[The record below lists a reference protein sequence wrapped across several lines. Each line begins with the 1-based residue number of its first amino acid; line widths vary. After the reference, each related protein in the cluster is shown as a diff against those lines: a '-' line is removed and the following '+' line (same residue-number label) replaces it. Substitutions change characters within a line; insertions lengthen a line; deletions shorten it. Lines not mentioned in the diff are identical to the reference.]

1 LSPILE
7 TALAVRRF
15 CPSRGWRRRLLVA
28 LLPLLVGVAWL
39 LLRPAPPLP
48 AGLAGAIAFVSDR
61 DGPPALYWRRLPRD
75 RERRLT
81 FGSEAVGEPA
91 VSPDGTRVA
100 FSMNGRIGAV
110 AVATGDVRILT
121 LGVDWKDAQP
131 AWLPDGRRLV
141 VSARPRAGEPAG
153 LHLLDP
159 AAEGITARSPLT
171 RPRAGDDA
179 SPAPSPDGSH
189 IVFVREEHLM
199 RVDLADGRVRRL
211 TGGFK
216 RERSPRF
223 LPSGK
228 VVCAWSEG
236 KRHGIDVVDPEG
248 NAREPLVEGGAFY
261 RTVAPSPDGRF
272 LAATLSWDA
281 GFRPLDALLGA
292 SREEVRLLDT
302 SGRDLARIEGSRRH
316 ANHSPDWGR

>member
-1 LSPILE
+1 VKRR
-7 TALAVRRF
+7 ALLGAAF
-15 CPSRGWRRRLLVA
+15 VA
-28 LLPLLVGVAWL
+28 LLALGGL

-48 AGLAGAIAFVSDR
+48 HGLAGAIAFVSDR
-61 DGPPALYWRRLPRD
+61 DGIPALYWRRLPRD

-100 FSMNGRIGAV
+100 FSMNGRIGVV
-110 AVATGDVRILT
+110 AVASGEVAVLT

-141 VSARPRAGEPAG
+141 VSARRRAGEPAG

-159 AAEGITARSPLT
+159 AADATAGRSPLT
-171 RPRAGDDA
+171 QPRAGDDR
-179 SPAPSPDGSH
+179 SPVASPDGTFV
-189 IVFVREEHLM
+189 VFVREEHLM
-199 RVDLADGRVRRL
+199 RVDLEDGRVRRL

-223 LPSGK
+223 LPGGGI
-228 VVCAWSEG
+228 VCAWSEG
-236 KRHGIDVVDPEG
+236 KRHGIDVVDAEG
-248 NAREPLVEGGAFY
+248 KGRVTLVEGGAFH
-261 RTVAPSPDGRF
+261 RTIAPSPDGRF

-281 GFRPLDALLGA
+281 RFRPLDALLGA
-292 SREEVRLLDT
+292 QKEEVVLLDA
-302 SGRDLARIEGSRRH
+302 SGRTLARLEASRRH

>member
-1 LSPILE
+1 MTRRRRALLG
-7 TALAVRRF
+7 AALVLLLAV
-15 CPSRGWRRRLLVA
+15 GWLV
-28 LLPLLVGVAWL
+28 
-39 LLRPAPPLP
+39 LRPGAPLP
-48 AGLAGAIAFVSDR
+48 PGLPGAIVFVSAR
-61 DGPPALYWRRLPRD
+61 DGTPALYWRRLPRD

-100 FSMNGRIGAV
+100 FSMNGRIGVV
-110 AVATGDVRILT
+110 AVASGEVAILT

-141 VSARPRAGEPAG
+141 VSARRRTGEPAG

-159 AAEGITARSPLT
+159 AADGTVGRSPLT
-171 RPRAGDDA
+171 QPRASDDT
-179 SPAPSPDGSH
+179 SPAPSPDGTFV
-189 IVFVREEHLM
+189 VFVREEHLM

-223 LPSGK
+223 LPGGRI
-228 VVCAWSEG
+228 VCAWSEG
-236 KRHGIDVVDPEG
+236 KKHGIDVIDAEG
-248 NAREPLVEGGAFY
+248 KSRVALAEGGAFH
-261 RTVAPSPDGRF
+261 RTIAPSPDGRF
-272 LAATLSWDA
+272 LVATLTWDA

-292 SREEVRLLDT
+292 QKEEVVLLDA
-302 SGRDLARIEGSRRH
+302 SGRGLGRLEASRRH

>member
-1 LSPILE
+1 V
-7 TALAVRRF
+7 TRGRLAF
-15 CPSRGWRRRLLVA
+15 LVA
-28 LLPLLVGVAWL
+28 ATIPLLVVGWR
-39 LLRPAPPLP
+39 LLRPAAPLP
-48 AGLAGAIAFVSDR
+48 PGLPGAIVFVSDR
-61 DGPPALYWRRLPRD
+61 DGTPALYWRRLTRD

-81 FGSEAVGEPA
+81 FGSEAVGEPT

-100 FSMNGRIGAV
+100 FSMNGRIGVV
-110 AVATGDVRILT
+110 AVASGETAILT

-141 VSARPRAGEPAG
+141 VSARRRAGEPAG

-159 AAEGITARSPLT
+159 APDGAVGRNPLT
-171 RPRAGDDA
+171 QPRAGDDT
-179 SPAPSPDGSH
+179 SPTASPDGSFV
-189 IVFVREEHLM
+189 VFVREEHLM

-211 TGGFK
+211 TGGWK

-223 LPSGK
+223 LPDGR
-228 VVCAWSEG
+228 VVCAWSEA
-236 KRHGIDVVDPEG
+236 KRNGIDVIDAQGKSRVTLE
-248 NAREPLVEGGAFY
+248 EGGAFH

-272 LAATLSWDA
+272 LVATLSWDA

-292 SREEVRLLDT
+292 QKEEVVLLDA
-302 SGRDLARIEGSRRH
+302 SGRPLARLEASRRH